1 MKRDLQCTI
10 DAHIAENLEAFETL
24 LQKDRNT
31 IVEEALRAYFLRAEE
46 LLHTQGEDENALTN
60 LSYDEFW
67 DGLDIG

>member
-1 MKRDLQCTI
+1 MKKELQCTI
-10 DAHIAENLEAFETL
+10 DAQTMENLEAFETL
-24 LQKDRNT
+24 LQKDRDT

-46 LLHTQGEDENALTN
+46 LLHARGEDENALTN